1 MPTTRNPSRTP
12 SQSRKS
18 RASGSRNSRGRH
30 SRGRHS
36 RGRHSRGRH
45 SRKSSKDTHTDDREA
60 STKCVERTPNSVQTF
75 YNQNQA
81 SMNTAAAI
89 AALATVFVGGYTW
102 GHSRGQTKVTRL
114 AHNRGYNRGAEDGI
128 LAYSQEVHN
137 RSSRSGN
144 PPVTNYHISPELDN
158 PFSNLLRTN
167 YALLPEFWGYKPG
180 TNSL

>member
-18 RASGSRNSRGRH
+18 RASGS
-30 SRGRHS
+30 
-36 RGRHSRGRH
+36 RHSRGRH

-75 YNQNQA
+75 YNQT

-89 AALATVFVGGYTW
+89 AALATVFAGGYTW

-114 AHNRGYNRGAEDGI
+114 AHNRGYDQGANDGI

-137 RSSRSGN
+137 HSSSGKASR
-144 PPVTNYHISPELDN
+144 VKYDVSHELDN
-158 PFSNLLRTN
+158 TYSNLLRKHHTR
-167 YALLPEFWGYKPG
+167 LPKIWGYKPDPY
-180 TNSL
+180 SL